1 MDGIFAMFAES
12 CGLDEGFE
20 SLGNE
25 MMFSEAE
32 LAEEMEHL
40 EEIEDVE
47 VSDDLMEACFESML
61 INEQNY
67 NNIMNAVAYDEMKA
81 YVESGNLESLNEEGR
96 LKSFF
101 DMIKKWL
108 DRAWQKIKS
117 IFNKAIAAIE
127 GWVRT
132 DKSMLDKHEKDIAGY
147 KGKCEVKGYDID
159 SNALK
164 APIYS
169 DLMSAFINVA
179 NMYVEIKHTDT
190 DTKTST
196 SDYKYNVGKGYSRDT
211 TTTTNSTTT
220 SSAFDA
226 KSRRHSNSDTET
238 VCKMLRG
245 KALGT
250 KNLSADEFKDE
261 LKKKFKVNGDKV
273 TLSYN
278 GSAIVE
284 ELKTGKATKISV
296 KAGYNLA
303 KSMFAGY
310 KKYFAALEKSAKAKN
325 KDAKNNY
332 GLASSLA
339 KCGVACCS
347 TAQRIHIGALNTY
360 HRQCR
365 AMAAVAIRGKKAVN
379 ASADMFDDEDNGERF
394 AFIV

>member
-81 YVESGNLESLNEEGR
+81 YMESGNLESLNEEGR
-96 LKSFF
+96 IGKFF
-101 DMIKKWL
+101 DMIKKYL
-108 DRAWQKIKS
+108 DKAWQKIKS
-117 IFNKAIAAIE
+117 IFNKAVAAIE

-132 DKSMLDKHEKDIAGY
+132 DKSMLDKHEKDIKNY
-147 KGKCEVKGYDID
+147 KGKCEVKGYEID
-159 SNALK
+159 KTALK

-169 DLMSAFINVA
+169 DLLAAFNDVA
-179 NMYVEIKHTDT
+179 GKYVNMDTVTVEKDK
-190 DTKTST
+190 D
-196 SDYKYNVGKGYSRDT
+196 G
-211 TTTTNSTTT
+211 STTT
-220 SSAFDA
+220 ITTTDVMNSTSNKYSKADPEKVA
-226 KSRRHSNSDTET
+226 KTF
-238 VCKMLRG
+238 RG
-245 KALGT
+245 KALKTGPLT
-250 KNLSADEFKDE
+250 LDEFKDN
-261 LKKKFKVNGDKV
+261 LKKKFGTNGDKV
-273 TLSYN
+273 TLKYD
-278 GSAIVE
+278 GAAIVE
-284 ELKTGKATKISV
+284 ELKTGKATKISI

-303 KSMFAGY
+303 KTMFAGY
-310 KKYFAALEKSAKAKN
+310 KKYFDALSKSAKAENSK
-325 KDAKNNY
+325 KKTNY

-347 TAQRIHIGALNTY
+347 VAQRVHIGALNSY
-360 HRQCR
+360 HHQCR
-365 AMAAVAIRGKKAVN
+365 AMAAVAIRGKKAKN
-379 ASADMFDDEDNGERF
+379 ESADMFDDGDNDDQF